1 MSLVEWSF
9 NWTVR
14 EVRNLPRDRARRR
27 LKLHLLGQIFARL
40 GIHHIE
46 VLLVDEHCL
55 QRLPIT
61 PCFFET
67 ESKMA

>member
-9 NWTVR
+9 NWTVK

-27 LKLHLLGQIFARL
+27 LKKAPSARTN
-40 GIHHIE
+40 ICAPRDPSCE

-61 PCFFET
+61 PRFF
-67 ESKMA
+67 